1 MACETKD
8 SIAISGRE
16 TCVNDYMM
24 KHSNPSKLQRE
35 SVSGVVCASSAFLI
49 WGLSPVYWK
58 VLRDIPALEIIMHRV
73 IWSFLFLIIVFVFMG
88 HWNEFADAVKKP
100 RTFMILLPTT
110 LLLGI
115 NWFIYIW
122 AVNNDHILQASLGYF
137 INPLINVLL
146 GMVFLKERLR
156 RLQTISLILAGV
168 AVLYLTFQY
177 GEFPWIALSLAFAF
191 GFYGLIRKVAPISP
205 LVGLSVEMFFLF
217 GPALAYILFL
227 HNKGVGALFHI
238 SIKID
243 FFLMGTAFLTAFP
256 LLLFIT
262 GTRRLNLSTV
272 GFLQYITPSSM
283 FLLGV
288 FLYNEPLSIAQ
299 LIAFVLIWTALFIYS
314 TDAARQYRLT
324 QHPQD
329 TIMS

>member
-1 MACETKD
+1 
-8 SIAISGRE
+8 
-16 TCVNDYMM
+16 M
-24 KHSNPSKLQRE
+24 KHSKPSTSQKE
-35 SVSGVVCASSAFLI
+35 SLSGVVCASSAFLI

-73 IWSFLFLIIVFVFMG
+73 IWSFLFLMIVLIFLG
-88 HWNEFADAVKKP
+88 HWNEFTAAVKKP
-100 RTFMILLPTT
+100 QTFMILLPTT
-110 LLLGI
+110 LLLGF

-146 GMVFLKERLR
+146 GMIFLKERLR
-156 RLQTISLILAGV
+156 YLQTISLILAGV

-191 GFYGLIRKVAPISP
+191 GFYGLIRKVAPISS
-205 LVGLSVEMFFLF
+205 LVGLSVEMLFLS

-227 HNKGVGALFHI
+227 HSKGVGALFHI

-243 FFLMGTAFLTAFP
+243 LFLMGTAFLTAFP
-256 LLLFIT
+256 LLLFIL

-272 GFLQYITPSSM
+272 GFLQYIAPSCM
-283 FLLGV
+283 FILGV
-288 FLYNEPLSIAQ
+288 FLYNEPLSPAQ
-299 LIAFVLIWTALFIYS
+299 MIAFVLIWTALFIYS
-314 TDAARQYRLT
+314 TDAARHYRQSKHLL
-324 QHPQD
+324 D
-329 TIMS
+329 TIIS

>member
-1 MACETKD
+1 
-8 SIAISGRE
+8 
-16 TCVNDYMM
+16 M
-24 KHSNPSKLQRE
+24 KHSKLSKSQKE
-35 SVSGVVCASSAFLI
+35 SLSGAVCASSAFLI
-49 WGLSPVYWK
+49 WGLSPAYWK
-58 VLRDIPALEIIMHRV
+58 VLRDIPAFEIIMHRV
-73 IWSFLFLIIVFVFMG
+73 IWSFLFLMVVLIFQG
-88 HWNEFADAVKKP
+88 HWSEFAATAKKP
-100 RTFMILLPTT
+100 RTFMILLPST

-122 AVNNDHILQASLGYF
+122 AVNHDHVLQASLGYF

-156 RLQTISLILAGV
+156 HLQAVSLILAGV

-191 GFYGLIRKVAPISP
+191 GFYGLIRKVAPISS
-205 LVGLSVEMFFLF
+205 LIGLSVEMLVLS

-227 HNKGVGALFHI
+227 NSKGVGALFHI

-243 FFLMGTAFLTAFP
+243 LFLMGSAFLTAFP

-272 GFLQYITPSSM
+272 GFLQYITPSGM
-283 FLLGV
+283 FILGA
-288 FLYNEPLSIAQ
+288 FLYNEPLSTAQ
-299 LIAFVLIWTALFIYS
+299 LIAFGLIWTALFIYS
-314 TDAARQYRLT
+314 TDAARHYR
-324 QHPQD
+324 QSKHPRD
-329 TIMS
+329 TIIS

>member
-1 MACETKD
+1 
-8 SIAISGRE
+8 
-16 TCVNDYMM
+16 MM
-24 KHSNPSKLQRE
+24 KHNKPSTSQKE
-35 SVSGVVCASSAFLI
+35 SLSGVVYASSAFLI
-49 WGLSPVYWK
+49 WGLSPAYWK
-58 VLRDIPALEIIMHRV
+58 VLRHIPAFEIIMHRV
-73 IWSFLFLIIVFVFMG
+73 IWSFLFLMVVLVFQG
-88 HWNEFADAVKKP
+88 HWNEFTAAVKKS
-100 RTFMILLPTT
+100 RNFMILLPTT

-122 AVNNDHILQASLGYF
+122 AVNHDHVLQASLGYF

-156 RLQTISLILAGV
+156 RLQTVSLTLAGA
-168 AVLYLTFQY
+168 AVLYLTFRY
-177 GEFPWIALSLAFAF
+177 GDFPWIALSLAFAF

-205 LVGLSVEMFFLF
+205 LIGLSVEMLFLS

-227 HNKGVGALFHI
+227 NSKGVGALFHI

-272 GFLQYITPSSM
+272 GFLQYITPSGM
-283 FLLGV
+283 FILGA
-288 FLYNEPLSIAQ
+288 FLYNEPLSTAQ

-314 TDAARQYRLT
+314 TDAARHYRLT
-324 QHPQD
+324 KHSLD
-329 TIMS
+329 TII